1 MRMWRRK
8 GKGKCCLL
16 KKISRH
22 VPRKMLYSSVPS
34 RKPYLPSPYQRL
46 ASSVPGKLRFSSLHP
61 LIFIELYLSIFPF
74 FSPPPPLLS
83 SLFYL
88 STHPLL
94 YTFSRRD
101 KIHSRERM
109 YSFRCLYFAVLSV
122 PSVVEVPLVL
132 PLLREKVFECI
143 STFPWNV
150 LHLQFLFLNLFSR
163 QSFTLTYVC
172 VQIVFFI

>member
-1 MRMWRRK
+1 MLSFEKNLASRPK
-8 GKGKCCLL
+8 ENALFVSTKPKTVFALSLPTFGKLRSWQTSFL
-16 KKISRH
+16 VPASAHIYRTISFH
-22 VPRKMLYSSVPS
+22 LPFF
-34 RKPYLPSPYQRL
+34 LPSPAPPFFFVL
-46 ASSVPGKLRFSSLHP
+46 SLHT
-61 LIFIELYLSIFPF
+61 F
-74 FSPPPPLLS
+74 
-83 SLFYL
+83 
-88 STHPLL
+88 PLL

-122 PSVVEVPLVL
+122 PSVVEVPLVS